1 MTSVR
6 AQRSGLRGRPRLGAW
21 SRSSKGSRSRSRG
34 VPFVKGHGTQNDFV
48 LLVDPDGALE
58 LSAELVRAV
67 CDRHR
72 GLGADGVLRVVRT
85 AKSLEP
91 DVEPLADDAEWFMD
105 YRNADGSLSEM
116 CGNGVRV
123 YVALSPRVRARR
135 RPERSGGDAGR
146 RTARARRGRRHDRG
160 RHGRRRSLRG
170 DGVASVT
177 VGDRTWSGARPRG
190 AQPARRRASSTTSPT
205 PAPCSTRRSRDRTAR
220 WPDGVNVEFV
230 RIDAPGHLAMRVYE
244 RGVGETRSC
253 GTGAC
258 AAVVA
263 ARRHLGADAPAR
275 WDVDVPGGRLRVTDG
290 RRRRRHRA
298 GRPRRPRRPRHP
310 RPRHPRLTPRT
321 RPWRWCSGRNTGS
334 ADGRRGVRPW
344 THDD

>member
-1 MTSVR
+1 MT
-6 AQRSGLRGRPRLGAW
+6 Q
-21 SRSSKGSRSRSRG
+21 
-34 VPFVKGHGTQNDFV
+34 FVKGHGTQNDFV
-48 LLVDPDGALE
+48 LLVDPDGELE

-123 YVALSPRVRARR
+123 YVAYLLESGLADGPDVPVATRGGVRLAHV
-135 RPERSGGDAGR
+135 EADGTIAVDMGA
-146 RTARARRGRRHDRG
+146 AF
-160 RHGRRRSLRG
+160 LRG
-170 DGVASVT
+170 DGVATVT
-177 VGDRTWSGARPRG
+177 VGERTW
-190 AQPARRRASSTTSPT
+190 PALGLEVPNPHAVVLVDDLAEAGSLLD
-205 PAPCSTRRSRDRTAR
+205 APFAGPDGT

-230 RIDAPGHLAMRVYE
+230 RIDSPGHLAMRVHE

-275 WDVDVPGGRLRVTDG
+275 WDVEVPGGHLRVTEGPDG
-290 RRRRRHRA
+290 AIELA
-298 GRPRRPRRPRHP
+298 GPAALVASGTLDLATLD
-310 RPRHPRLTPRT
+310 LTTLDLTTLP
-321 RPWRWCSGRNTGS
+321 
-334 ADGRRGVRPW
+334 
-344 THDD
+344 